1 MVDGGKRDRTYMNRN
16 QALIEECNALAKKV
30 EAMQP
35 EGERNP
41 QLSVAIGGLHTCR
54 DNLTWHGVLAD
65 GHQPAPTAAAK
76 EPVKK

>member
-1 MVDGGKRDRTYMNRN
+1 MANRN

-54 DNLTWHGVLAD
+54 DNLTWHGQAE
-65 GHQPAPTAAAK
+65 PAPTAAPEAVAVAQQ
-76 EPVKK
+76 PKK